1 MQRIII
7 REEIPKLLINKS
19 LILEIGPSTNAL
31 KESTH
36 LLDYVDNSFLY
47 PSKEFITHDINSY
60 NKLPFNDNF
69 FDF

>member
-36 LLDYVDNSFLY
+36 LLDYVDNMIYFWTFTIS
-47 PSKEFITHDINSY
+47 
-60 NKLPFNDNF
+60 
-69 FDF
+69 